1 MNKWYLNLN
10 LCLNLC
16 IMEYL
21 FIQKSCNF
29 EEMTEKYEHN

>member
-1 MNKWYLNLN
+1 MDLNLN
-10 LCLNLC
+10 LSLNLC

-21 FIQKSCNF
+21 FIQKSSNF